1 MDQLLKLLFL
11 VIFLGGC
18 KSDYTLTPILDFSAR
33 YKEAPD
39 ISVYPTAID
48 FGTLNAD
55 GETATEK
62 ITIVNI
68 GSDLLVIDRIELTDG
83 SNVFI
88 TSALNGSNEIKSL
101 ERVVFTVTYDPETYE
116 FNNNF
121 VNIYSNDSDEP
132 HIVVELRG
140 AGDAPVINIEPKDY
154 DFGYTLVECEETLD
168 VTVSNIGNADLIIDR
183 IDYFITYP
191 ANLAIEDY
199 ENIYGPLPWTLRP
212 NQEILLEIYYYPT
225 DIDVDYG
232 ELEVYSNDPLT
243 SIATADQTAIGV
255 YEPLYE
261 ETFDQLEVKSV
272 DILFVI
278 DNSCSMS
285 GNQTQL
291 SNNFDTFMNVYV
303 TSGVDYNIGFIT
315 TDSYVSQGMV
325 SVTTVDP
332 VTEVQNIINSI
343 GITGSTLERGL
354 YYSYYA
360 LQSGY
365 DFGPG
370 SVFWRNDSKLIIIYI
385 SDEDDQSSALGVT
398 PIMVRDYVTSQKSG
412 VDYSVAHAVAGD
424 YPGGCSGN
432 GSASEAYEY
441 YTVVN
446 YLNGTFLSI
455 CQTDWGTPL
464 ESLANESILKTS
476 FELKKEPIEST
487 IYIEVD
493 GVTSTEWAYDAIANT
508 INFNKGYIPE
518 AKSTIYASYN
528 PASECP

>member
-140 AGDAPVINIEPKDY
+140 SGDAPVINIEPKDY

-212 NQEILLEIYYYPT
+212 NQEI
-225 DIDVDYG
+225 
-232 ELEVYSNDPLT
+232 
-243 SIATADQTAIGV
+243 
-255 YEPLYE
+255 
-261 ETFDQLEVKSV
+261 F
-272 DILFVI
+272 I

-315 TDSYVSQGMV
+315 TDSYDSQGMV
-325 SVTTVDP
+325 SVATVDP
-332 VTEVQNIINSI
+332 VTEVRNIINRI

-354 YYSYYA
+354 YYSYDA
-360 LQSGY
+360 LQAGY

-385 SDEDDQSSALGVT
+385 SDEDDQSSGYGVT
-398 PIMVRDYVTSQKSG
+398 PITVRDYVTSQKSG

-441 YTVVN
+441 YTIVN

-487 IYIEVD
+487 IYVEVD
-493 GVTSTEWAYDAIANT
+493 GVTSTEWVYDAITNT

-518 AKSTIYASYN
+518 AKSTIYASYH